1 MTAAPEEP
9 ARDHEPIGDRD
20 REQARGRAGA
30 SGEDP
35 VVERLLRHGILHIS
49 EPITDATADRVTA
62 ELLLLAAENDRPV
75 TLYIN
80 SPGGSVPAGMAIYDV
95 MRHIGN
101 DVVTIGLGY
110 CASMA
115 QFLVSAGTPGK
126 RYALPNARMMLHL
139 PAFAQ
144 PPTGTGEGIRHQ
156 ELRYSR
162 DRIADLLAGFT
173 HREVAQVVRDFAEDR
188 WLTPAEA
195 LEYGLIDRVLD
206 AAPPAT

>member
-1 MTAAPEEP
+1 MSSAPDEP
-9 ARDHEPIGDRD
+9 AGGPGT
-20 REQARGRAGA
+20 
-30 SGEDP
+30 DP

-49 EPITDATADRVTA
+49 EPITGATADRITA
-62 ELLLLAAENDRPV
+62 ELLLLAAENARPV

-80 SPGGSVPAGMAIYDV
+80 SPGGSVSAGMAIYDV
-95 MRHIGN
+95 MRHIDN
-101 DVVTIGLGY
+101 DVVTIGLGH

-144 PPTGTGEGIRHQ
+144 PPTGTTEGPQHE

-162 DRIADLLAGFT
+162 DRIADLLADFT
-173 HREVAQVVRDFAEDR
+173 HREVAQVVRDFADDR

-206 AAPPAT
+206 TTPPEP

>member
-1 MTAAPEEP
+1 MTSAPDEP
-9 ARDHEPIGDRD
+9 AGGPG
-20 REQARGRAGA
+20 
-30 SGEDP
+30 SGGPGTDP
-35 VVERLLRHGILHIS
+35 VLDRLLRHGILHIS
-49 EPITDATADRVTA
+49 EPITAGTADRVTA
-62 ELLLLAAENDRPV
+62 ELLLLAAETDRPA

-95 MRHIGN
+95 IRHIPN

-139 PAFAQ
+139 PAFDQ
-144 PPTGTGEGIRHQ
+144 PPTGTAEGTRHE

-162 DRIADLLAGFT
+162 DRIADLLADFT
-173 HREVAQVVRDFAEDR
+173 HREVAQVVRDFADDR

-206 AAPPAT
+206 MTPPTP

>member
-1 MTAAPEEP
+1 MTPAPDEP
-9 ARDHEPIGDRD
+9 TGGPGT
-20 REQARGRAGA
+20 GA
-30 SGEDP
+30 SGGAGGSGSSGSPEPDP
-35 VVERLLRHGILHIS
+35 VVERLLRHGIVHIS
-49 EPITDATADRVTA
+49 EPITGATADRVTA
-62 ELLLLAAENDRPV
+62 ELLLLAAENDRPI

-95 MRHIGN
+95 IRHIGN

-139 PAFAQ
+139 PDFAQ
-144 PPTGTGEGIRHQ
+144 PPTGTAEGTSHE

-162 DRIADLLAGFT
+162 DRIADLLADFT
-173 HREVAQVVRDFAEDR
+173 HREVAQVVRDFADDR

-195 LEYGLIDRVLD
+195 MEYGLIDRVLD
-206 AAPPAT
+206 TASPAP

>member
-1 MTAAPEEP
+1 MTAAPDEP
-9 ARDHEPIGDRD
+9 TGGPGT
-20 REQARGRAGA
+20 GA
-30 SGEDP
+30 SGTGASGGPDADP

-49 EPITDATADRVTA
+49 EPITGATADRVTA
-62 ELLLLAAENDRPV
+62 ELLLLAAENDRPI

-95 MRHIGN
+95 IRHIGN

-110 CASMA
+110 CASMG

-144 PPTGTGEGIRHQ
+144 PPTGTAESIRHE

-162 DRIADLLAGFT
+162 DRIADLLADFT
-173 HREVAQVVRDFAEDR
+173 HREVAQVVRDFADDR

-206 AAPPAT
+206 TTPPAP